1 MTSVWTND
9 IKSELSTGH
18 VSAKAFVAGSD
29 AISDFLDVIGSEL
42 AGSAA

>member
-1 MTSVWTND
+1 MTSVWVND

-18 VSAKAFVAGSD
+18 VSAKAFVAGSE
-29 AISDFLDVIGSEL
+29 ALSDFLELIGSEL